1 VVWFGEA
8 LPRDQLEAAVEAAR
22 ACDVFFSIGTS
33 GVVQPAASLPFAAHN
48 RGAVV
53 VEINA
58 EPTPLTPKA
67 DFVSEGKS
75 GEILPRL
82 VEAIWDSTSPR

>member
-1 VVWFGEA
+1 VSKNNIKVYLWG
-8 LPRDQLEAAVEAAR
+8 PAVSLSA
-22 ACDVFFSIGTS
+22 VI
-33 GVVQPAASLPFAAHN
+33 QPTASLAFAAQD

-67 DFVSEGKS
+67 DYVLQGKL
-75 GEILPRL
+75 GEILPEL
-82 VEAIWDSTSPR
+82 VRTVWD